1 MGATMWRATV
11 LKKNKN
17 KYYSKFANW
26 QVYLAEIL
34 SCSFF
39 GSLKFYF
46 LMWWVSEIGF
56 L

>member
-11 LKKNKN
+11 LKKKK

-34 SCSFF
+34 S
-39 GSLKFYF
+39 
-46 LMWWVSEIGF
+46 
-56 L
+56 